1 MRNMQRISPISGR
14 RNLWPKAAWVVL
26 SVALILAAARMSQA
40 DNYALIV
47 GIDQYQQSQRINT
60 LQGATNDAKAL
71 ANTLE
76 TVAGFPASNVTLLVS
91 GSDPEPTGSNISGAV
106 DAISKKIKAGD
117 TLFVLYSGHGIDMD
131 GTSYLVPWDADARTA
146 ASLTRTAL
154 PTSELRDTLAKVP
167 AKILL
172 MAFDMCRSDP
182 RKGSR
187 DLSSNN
193 LLGPNQARDL
203 HIVPK
208 KDSKS
213 AGPTNVITLFACR
226 EGERSWEWEDKQRGF
241 FSYFLQ
247 QGLTHDA
254 ADSSGVVK
262 SGTLVAYLQKSVY
275 GAVSRDE
282 GESQTP
288 FALLDGKDPN
298 DVVLVTKA
306 EAGSS
311 GAVTTLPASQ
321 SGPFDESMQQGFEL
335 YQQKQYQQA
344 QAKFETALSQQPDS
358 AKAANGLGRAYRDAK
373 GNMKA
378 EKYLRQAVQLDP
390 KNSNFATDL
399 ADNLSARHDS
409 VEAIPLYRT
418 AMELDPGNTAPVL
431 KYADICRQTKDNG
444 TAKRLLI
451 RATLI
456 NPKDPHPWDSL
467 REIYYANRDYSSAEA
482 NYRKA
487 VKLDTFG
494 GQYLGHLV
502 RCLMKEGKKADAQ
515 KIMDQSGDLG
525 IKIPSELLNG
535 LDIKSHLP
543 HIGIFGL

>member
-1 MRNMQRISPISGR
+1 MQQVIR
-14 RNLWPKAAWVVL
+14 RALCGIWPKVAW
-26 SVALILAAARMSQA
+26 ALLLIAPLLAAARISRA
-40 DNYALIV
+40 DSYALIV

-76 TVAGFPASNVTLLVS
+76 TVAGFPAANVTLLVS
-91 GSDPEPTGSNISGAV
+91 GTDPEPTGSNISDAV
-106 DAISKKIKAGD
+106 DAISKKIKPGD

-131 GTSYLVPWDADARTA
+131 GKSYLVPWDADARTA

-154 PTSELRDTLAKVP
+154 PTSELRDALALVP

-187 DLSSNN
+187 DLGSNN

-208 KDSKS
+208 KDSKG
-213 AGPTNVITLFACR
+213 AGPQNVVTLFACS

-247 QGLTHDA
+247 QGLTKDA

-262 SGTLVAYLQKSVY
+262 TSTLVSYLQKSVY

-288 FALLDGKDPN
+288 FALLDGKDPS
-298 DVVLVTKA
+298 DAVLVTQA
-306 EAGSS
+306 QPGSS

-321 SGPFDESMQQGFEL
+321 SGPFDEAMQQGFEL
-335 YQQKQYQQA
+335 YQQKQYPAA
-344 QAKFETALSQQPDS
+344 QAKFQVALGLKPDS
-358 AKAANGLGRAYRDAK
+358 ATAANGLGRAYMGAK
-373 GNMKA
+373 DNSKA
-378 EKYLRQAVQLDP
+378 ERYLRQAVQSDP
-390 KNSNFATDL
+390 KSANYATDL
-399 ADNLSARHDS
+399 ADNLAARNDS

-418 AMELDPGNTAPVL
+418 AMQLDPGSTAPVL
-431 KYADICRQTKDNG
+431 KYANLCRQTKDDD

-467 REIYYANRDYSSAEA
+467 GEIYYAKSDYKNAET

-487 VKLDTFG
+487 VSLDTFG

-502 RCLMKEGKKADAQ
+502 RCLMKEGKKGDAQ
-515 KIMDQSGDLG
+515 KILDQSNDLG
-525 IKIPSELLNG
+525 IKVPSELLNG